1 MYIDRET
8 RLCFIAFAA
17 RHKVKASIA
26 KPAPGSAL
34 PATGTQHQ
42 PLRACV
48 AAGSQAHD
56 ARASGSCVCVVCVVC
71 RVSCELSD
79 AVRSRVEPETGGGL
93 RARARARARAQQRVC
108 VILRVGGGRRACA
121 RRRCRGGGRVKL
133 RLSCVIRGGG
143 LGGMHDA

>member
-8 RLCFIAFAA
+8 RLYFIAFAA

-56 ARASGSCVCVVCVVC
+56 ARASGSCVCVVC
-71 RVSCELSD
+71 RVEGELSD

-93 RARARARARAQQRVC
+93 RARARARAQQRVC

>member
-48 AAGSQAHD
+48 APGSHARSQAHD
-56 ARASGSCVCVVCVVC
+56 ARASGSCVCVVC
-71 RVSCELSD
+71 RVEGELSD
-79 AVRSRVEPETGGGL
+79 AVRSRVEPELGGGL
-93 RARARARARAQQRVC
+93 RARARARAQQRVC

-133 RLSCVIRGGG
+133 RLSRVRRGGG

>member
-56 ARASGSCVCVVCVVC
+56 ARASGSCVCVVW
-71 RVSCELSD
+71 RVEGELSD

-93 RARARARARAQQRVC
+93 RARARAYAQQRVC

-133 RLSCVIRGGG
+133 RLSCVRRGGG